1 MEYKRRKSQ
10 EEYALELDTI
20 VQKDVICHQNDWF
33 KIDRPVFLLPEN
45 RNKSFLL
52 ATRSTGCELLMLSGG
67 TNFTEGQINRVLGP
81 LGNERFY
88 ICHPNAYMLRYNAGI
103 REISG
108 LQVVK
113 EISFQLPADWYII
126 NKRNGNWELRNLP
139 R

>member
-10 EEYALELDTI
+10 KEYALELDDI
-20 VQKDVICHQNDWF
+20 VQKDVTCHQNDWF
-33 KIDRPVFLLPEN
+33 KIDRPIFLLPEN

-52 ATRSTGCELLMLSGG
+52 ATRSTGCELLMLRGG
-67 TNFTEGQINRVLGP
+67 TNFTEGQINRAIGR

-88 ICHPNAYMLRYNAGI
+88 ICHPDAFMFQHNTGI

-108 LQVVK
+108 LQAVK
-113 EISFQLPADWYII
+113 EISLQLPRDWYLI
-126 NKRNGNWELRNLP
+126 NRGNDYWELRNLP

>member
-1 MEYKRRKSQ
+1 MEKRKSQ
-10 EEYALELDTI
+10 EEYACEIDGIILRY
-20 VQKDVICHQNDWF
+20 VICHQNDWF
-33 KIDRPVFLLPEN
+33 KIDRPIFLLPEN
-45 RNKSFLL
+45 RNKSFLI

-67 TNFTEGQINRVLGP
+67 TNFTERQINRILGP

-88 ICHPNAYMLRYNAGI
+88 ICHPNAYMLRNNAEI

-108 LQVVK
+108 LQAVK
-113 EISFQLPADWYII
+113 EISFQLPIDWFLI